1 MAGALQQ
8 TPDCSEKAPE
18 EGGLLGYERAPHP
31 EHLLKIAI
39 ASHDGGPIIGWVA
52 TLYTERS
59 FDLIKAVSEKIAAST
74 LAECDVTD
82 FYEAFR
88 KQDIY
93 AILSPAF
100 YFVAFCLIQRPDVKH
115 LSFEEQLES
124 TVWDATVANLEASY
138 YATAPSRQ
146 SIWAP
151 QISKRFSRMLKWSR
165 EDPVSRWG
173 RPQCTHKV
181 IGYMGC
187 HKCPEIGFVRM
198 EYLGKSIKNKQD
210 LLENIKAKYI
220 RFEFC
225 DPY

>member
-1 MAGALQQ
+1 MDCAAPP
-8 TPDCSEKAPE
+8 TPDCSEQAPE

-115 LSFEEQLES
+115 LSFDEQLSS
-124 TVWDATVANLEASY
+124 TFFDAAVTNLEASY
-138 YATAPSRQ
+138 YASAAPSL
-146 SIWAP
+146 IMP
-151 QISKRFSRMLKWSR
+151 QVSNRFQRMLKWSR

-173 RPQCTHKV
+173 RPQCSHKKV
-181 IGYMGC
+181 GYIGC
-187 HKCPEIGFVRM
+187 HECPEIGFVPFLM
-198 EYLGKSIKNKQD
+198 DESITNKQD
-210 LLENIKAKYI
+210 LLEHIKAKYF